1 MFSELTIKHFSLIR
15 GQPFNLISY
24 PFHFIHV
31 NSFKL
36 SVDHSVK
43 SQYHS
48 AVHNFRRKHIHLLTS
63 PLQKPNPSTLSARI
77 KFHPCNPLIF
87 FLIIPFSI
95 LPAIFFQ
102 ILLTI
107 VPTPLEH
114 TFQALSTVMKMAM
127 ARWTT
132 PYLLK
137 ILLFPDSV
145 QRCQFSLT
153 QSGIPRLFPCL
164 EVIHFSL
171 NFPDL
176 WQPCLTLSFRKR
188 DTLSPR
194 NSLQLTIKTV
204 KDKQT
209 PSFNLLAKLST
220 NLN

>member
-1 MFSELTIKHFSLIR
+1 MQST
-15 GQPFNLISY
+15 NLFQII
-24 PFHFIHV
+24 P
-31 NSFKL
+31 NKL
-36 SVDHSVK
+36 V
-43 SQYHS
+43 
-48 AVHNFRRKHIHLLTS
+48 
-63 PLQKPNPSTLSARI
+63 
-77 KFHPCNPLIF
+77 
-87 FLIIPFSI
+87 IPFSI

-153 QSGIPRLFPCL
+153 QSEIPRLFPCL

-194 NSLQLTIKTV
+194 NSLQLTLKTV
-204 KDKQT
+204 KDKQA